1 MKEPM
6 IYFIVQEMMVGKFSE
21 EIELMLSTNSSY
33 FTRILG
39 TMAISPPP
47 LLYKLE
53 LFKSNLNCQRDHVNR
68 K

>member
-39 TMAISPPP
+39 TMAI
-47 LLYKLE
+47 
-53 LFKSNLNCQRDHVNR
+53 
-68 K
+68 